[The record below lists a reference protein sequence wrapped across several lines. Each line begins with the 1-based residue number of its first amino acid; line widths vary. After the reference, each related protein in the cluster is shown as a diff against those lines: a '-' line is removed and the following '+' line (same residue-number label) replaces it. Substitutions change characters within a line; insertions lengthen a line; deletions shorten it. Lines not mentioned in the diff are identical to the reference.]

1 MSNSQKDF
9 RTYIIGTAKPTE
21 RLDAI
26 NRLGGRIYSKTVS
39 LAFKVHEQK
48 GFWLSDGGLKKYL
61 KFKGYPCQAHS
72 VQAIIDDYCGARR
85 SFFSNKKSNPKAKPP
100 NKTRKF
106 HTFTWR
112 ATGISY
118 KRGKLRLSMGK
129 GNREPIWLSIDKKFY
144 KNVPAEISLVY
155 NRTTHKY
162 EFHATYVTQPKRTK
176 AKSLILEGLAHS
188 SFAEVGEMTTQW
200 SSDTDSRAETP
211 AVSPTSDCAQDRNVL
226 FGFREQN
233 FPKSEGT
240 AVAVDMGEIHPIV
253 AFDGI
258 RSEIYNG
265 REHRSKSRYR
275 EKSKGSL
282 NRKLSRCERGSR
294 RWKKLKR
301 AKDRILANMRS
312 QLRDMRHKITSR
324 FVSTCHE
331 RKLETIVIGDIKH
344 IRRSINY
351 GKRANQKLH
360 QWAFSQIREMI
371 TYKAKAVGISVD
383 TQDEAYTSQTCPSC
397 GHRKKPSRRTYHCS
411 QCKWKGHR
419 DIVGASN
426 ILTKYQ
432 GLLFNP
438 VVGAVV
444 SPTGVR
450 FNPHLRRLDSWS
462 PFSGLISSKPS
473 KRRQRSTRL

>member
-1 MSNSQKDF
+1 MSKSEKDF
-9 RTYIIGTAKPTE
+9 RTYIIATAKPTE
-21 RLDAI
+21 QLDAI

-39 LAFKVHEQK
+39 LAFKTHEQK
-48 GFWLSDGGLKKYL
+48 GFWLSDTGLKKYL
-61 KFKGYPCQAHS
+61 KFKQYPCQAHS

-85 SFFSNKKSNPKAKPP
+85 SFFSNVKSNPKARPP

-129 GNREPIWLSIDKKFY
+129 GREPIWLSIDKKFY
-144 KNVPAEISLVY
+144 QNVPAEVSLVY
-155 NRTTHKY
+155 NKNIKRY
-162 EFHATYVTQPKRTK
+162 EFHASYVMQPKK
-176 AKSLILEGLAHS
+176 AK
-188 SFAEVGEMTTQW
+188 T
-200 SSDTDSRAETP
+200 
-211 AVSPTSDCAQDRNVL
+211 
-226 FGFREQN
+226 
-233 FPKSEGT
+233 KSGT

-253 AFDGI
+253 SFDGI

-265 REHRSKSRYR
+265 REHRSKQRYQN
-275 EKSKGSL
+275 KSKASL
-282 NRKLSRCERGSR
+282 NRKLSRCKRGSQ

-301 AKDRILANMRS
+301 AKNVTLAALQS

-331 RKLETIVIGDIKH
+331 RKIETIVIGDIKH
-344 IRRSINY
+344 IRQSIDY
-351 GKRANQKLH
+351 GKKANQKLH

-371 TYKAKAVGISVD
+371 TYKAKAVGINVI
-383 TQDEAYTSQTCPSC
+383 TEDEAYTSQTCPSC

-411 QCKWKGHR
+411 KCKWQGHR

-438 VVGAVV
+438 VVGVVV
-444 SPTGVR
+444 SPRGVR
-450 FNPHLRRLDSWS
+450 FHPHLRRLDKWS
-462 PFSGLISSKPS
+462 PFSGLKSSKPS

>member
-100 NKTRKF
+100 KKTRKF

-155 NRTTHKY
+155 NRTTDKY

-176 AKSLILEGLAHS
+176 AKS
-188 SFAEVGEMTTQW
+188 
-200 SSDTDSRAETP
+200 
-211 AVSPTSDCAQDRNVL
+211 
-226 FGFREQN
+226 
-233 FPKSEGT
+233 GT

-282 NRKLSRCERGSR
+282 NRKLSRCERGSW

-426 ILTKYQ
+426 ILTMYQ